1 MDINTRN
8 LLFLGVCI
16 PLRFLLSYLSYR
28 LEDNYKNLLG
38 ILFGIIGVSF
48 LVLYFLELRLEAPE
62 GGGNTWWKN
71 FRLIHGVLYVS
82 AFIYSIKN
90 KDIMWIPIMI
100 DTIFGLSLFMLYKV

>member
-28 LEDNYKNLLG
+28 LKDNYKNLLG
-38 ILFGIIGVSF
+38 IMFGIIGVSF

-71 FRLIHGVLYVS
+71 FRLIHGILYIS

-100 DTIFGLSLFMLYKV
+100 DTIFGLSLFLLYKV